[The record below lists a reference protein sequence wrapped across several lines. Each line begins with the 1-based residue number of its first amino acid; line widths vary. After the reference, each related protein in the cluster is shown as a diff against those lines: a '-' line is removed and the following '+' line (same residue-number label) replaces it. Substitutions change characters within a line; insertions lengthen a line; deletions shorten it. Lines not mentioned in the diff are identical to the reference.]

1 MGVFFTPSFVLLPL
15 SPAVGVIEVFKII
28 AIFGKLLTQKV
39 IIWLTGWSYRL
50 LHHDGPCS
58 LDHP

>member
-1 MGVFFTPSFVLLPL
+1 
-15 SPAVGVIEVFKII
+15 
-28 AIFGKLLTQKV
+28 LLTQKV